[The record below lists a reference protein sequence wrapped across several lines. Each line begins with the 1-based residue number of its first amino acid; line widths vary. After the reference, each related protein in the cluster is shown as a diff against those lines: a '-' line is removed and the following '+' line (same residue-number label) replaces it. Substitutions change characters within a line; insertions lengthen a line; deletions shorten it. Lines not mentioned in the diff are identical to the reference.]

1 MPFAY
6 SLAERLAMKL
16 FTNKSHLTILIT
28 CISIFA
34 LLTLL
39 FSFALQKSEFER
51 ESTDPNN
58 IDVSIE
64 GRTFNFLMLGED
76 EVANLCDV
84 IIIVSY
90 DTASRKIE
98 ALQIPRDTYA
108 SYTSASYRKLNGAL
122 HSLGSMAAFADF
134 IESSLGI
141 PIDYYAKVDIDIIAE
156 TVDKLGGVELYIPTD
171 MYYFDPYQDLKIDLK
186 EGLHL
191 LDGDSAVQ
199 FLRYRAG
206 YVRGDIGRLDAQ
218 KIFLAA
224 LIDKILNDSSISD
237 IIPIA
242 LGLIDKLDTNISVAD
257 CLYFIPQLKNIKPEN
272 IALMTMPG
280 EDIQSQSGA
289 WYYIINREEAYNL
302 IKKYFS
308 PALSELAFDPD
319 RVFTSAYREGFN
331 RIYDAKNTY
340 KTERYTADR
349 ICREGINI
357 D

>member
-1 MPFAY
+1 MLVLSFFT
-6 SLAERLAMKL
+6 L
-16 FTNKSHLTILIT
+16 FF
-28 CISIFA
+28 SINY
-34 LLTLL
+34 
-39 FSFALQKSEFER
+39 QKNASAPADNFPKD
-51 ESTDPNN
+51 T
-58 IDVSIE
+58 DVSIK
-64 GRTFNFLMLGED
+64 GRTYNFLLLGED
-76 EVANLCDV
+76 EAANLCDV

-90 DTASRKIE
+90 DTNSHKIE

-122 HSLGSMAAFADF
+122 HSLGGMEALAEF
-134 IESSLGI
+134 IENSLGI
-141 PIDYYAKVDIDIIAE
+141 PIDYYAKVNVEAIAD
-156 TVDKLGGVELYIPTD
+156 TVDKLGGVELYIPMD

-186 EGLHL
+186 QGTHL
-191 LDGDSAVQ
+191 LNGDSAVQ

-224 LIDKILNDSSISD
+224 LIDKILNGLSISD

-242 LGLIDKLDTNISVAD
+242 LGLIDKLDTNISARD
-257 CLYFIPQLKNIKPEN
+257 CLYFISQINNIKSEN
-272 IALMTMPG
+272 IALMTIPG

-289 WYYIINREEAYNL
+289 WYYIINREESYNI

-308 PALSELAFDPD
+308 PLLNEADFDKE
-319 RVFTSAYREGFN
+319 RVFTSVYRYGFN

-340 KTERYTADR
+340 KTERYTADE
-349 ICREGINI
+349 ICRDGINI

>member
-1 MPFAY
+1 MLSFFT
-6 SLAERLAMKL
+6 L
-16 FTNKSHLTILIT
+16 FF
-28 CISIFA
+28 SINY
-34 LLTLL
+34 
-39 FSFALQKSEFER
+39 QKNASATADNFPKD
-51 ESTDPNN
+51 T
-58 IDVSIE
+58 DVSIK
-64 GRTFNFLMLGED
+64 GRTYNFLLLGED

-90 DTASRKIE
+90 DTNSHKIE

-122 HSLGSMAAFADF
+122 HSLGSMEALAEF
-134 IESSLGI
+134 IENSLGI
-141 PIDYYAKVDIDIIAE
+141 PIDYYAKVNVEAIAD
-156 TVDKLGGVELYIPTD
+156 TVDKLGGVELYIPVD

-186 EGLHL
+186 QGTHL
-191 LDGDSAVQ
+191 LNGDSAVQ

-224 LIDKILNDSSISD
+224 LIDKILNSLSISD

-242 LGLIDKLDTNISVAD
+242 LGLIEKLDTNISARD
-257 CLYFIPQLKNIKPEN
+257 CLYFISQINNIKSEN
-272 IALMTMPG
+272 IALMTIPG

-289 WYYIINREEAYNL
+289 WYYIINREEAYNI

-308 PALSELAFDPD
+308 PLLNEADFDKE
-319 RVFTSAYREGFN
+319 RVFTSVYRYGFN

-340 KTERYTADR
+340 KTERYTADE
-349 ICREGINI
+349 ICRDGINI